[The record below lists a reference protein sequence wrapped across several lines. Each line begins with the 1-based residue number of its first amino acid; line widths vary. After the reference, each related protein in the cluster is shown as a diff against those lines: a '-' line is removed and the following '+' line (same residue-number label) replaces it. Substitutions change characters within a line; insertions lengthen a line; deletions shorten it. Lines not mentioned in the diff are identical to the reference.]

1 MVSTLQQ
8 LAETVVREAT
18 ILGRY
23 TVAKEA
29 YVKHQLQNV
38 AVTVTLLLTD
48 SRVVDTNTTN
58 QWTQSVI
65 WTISYN
71 KTKP

>member
-18 ILGRY
+18 MILGRY
-23 TVAKEA
+23 TVGKEA
-29 YVKHQLQNV
+29 YVKHHLQNV
-38 AVTVTLLLTD
+38 TVTVTLLLTD

-58 QWTQSVI
+58 QWTQ
-65 WTISYN
+65 
-71 KTKP
+71 